1 MESLSYF
8 FHKNLLFLNGNNK
21 ENNTPLFIRVF
32 ILAILIFIAWI
43 ILPSIITDTLSD
55 YVKEKLGGTYSLTIE
70 CEKT

>member
-1 MESLSYF
+1 MAIIKKIIRRCLSGF
-8 FHKNLLFLNGNNK
+8 
-21 ENNTPLFIRVF
+21 F